1 MSNRNTYSHTVIRE
15 ACWISAQTNARTKK
29 QTEAPLKQGTQ
40 ACAYQPIKLL
50 TALTFIFAGAL
61 YADPASADFLSKAR
75 DDIKREAAK
84 VKLPPIAVV
93 VPLIV
98 PLIVPDGAPHL
109 LPAITKAPENIV
121 KAGVKAVD
129 DTLKTVG
136 KAGED
141 ANDTLIKGRDDLNNT
156 VIKALSDTR
165 ETVVTTQE
173 DIEDTVHKAGKE
185 SKKLMNYLG
194 DVCSLGEDG
203 RKRDRE
209 REEAKEERQRVVRDG
224 ARVLRNEQISQTRR
238 LLNVKKDLIATLGLL
253 DADNEVIFRIM
264 ASNNK
269 IFRQFLLSSENTADN
284 LMAVKLLLASQFA
297 TLLDYAD
304 RTSSQIPQVETQ
316 DNGTKDEMSLRALIE
331 KFQVEMTILKND
343 QEQGAISS
351 LDALARS
358 YNYSTVYSVAIRE
371 RLKTNH
377 DAAKKEVSSLEE
389 SLKILESEEGASK

>member
-29 QTEAPLKQGTQ
+29 QTAAPLKQGTQ

-50 TALTFIFAGAL
+50 IALTFIFAGAL

-98 PLIVPDGAPHL
+98 PDGAPHL

-129 DTLKTVG
+129 DTLKIVG

-156 VIKALSDTR
+156 VIKTLSDTR

-173 DIEDTVHKAGKE
+173 DIEDTVHKAGKD
-185 SKKLMNYLG
+185 SKKLLNYLG

-238 LLNVKKDLIATLGLL
+238 LLNVKKDLIATLERL

-358 YNYSTVYSVAIRE
+358 YNYSTLYSVAIRE
-371 RLKTNH
+371 RLKTNQ
-377 DAAKKEVSSLEE
+377 DAVKKEVSSHEE